1 MAIYES
7 KGRRVQLEGRDIQ
20 RGFRPEQV
28 YDPTQSLSQAANQ
41 RIQAAGEAASTY
53 ADQLSNLSKEF
64 DYRGQETVKA
74 LADFSETLSTFVIEK
89 QKKYNENQKNLGI
102 ADILNGDMRLNPE
115 LYDKYKEQRNY
126 LEKANDATIQT
137 VEETKQTDPGL
148 AETFYQQ
155 APAVKGWRAYGQA
168 VGKAQMA
175 SSQLE
180 TFFTAFLQS
189 DEPIQFV
196 NNKGQTE
203 AFTPRT
209 IQTQEQLS
217 AAWNVGLKKFVESS
231 GLNQIN
237 PVILA
242 EHVTPTVVQARS
254 QLLGRRMR
262 EIIDT
267 REANA
272 KDNLTAELSAN
283 ASAMAKDKTKA
294 GMILQRLNKNFIE
307 LNGMN
312 RTKGNEDT
320 HAAMTNAI
328 RALAAANRFEAASLF
343 QNYKITPINPDKPEL
358 GLGTWGSRFDMT
370 DLDTFLKQSAKTQ
383 QDEADTQIKTE
394 AEGLEN
400 VFLASP
406 NQSSYNEVLQR
417 LNKLPQTAAVR
428 EIQERIVANGPNWSP
443 ANEQFYID
451 QAKSPGELKALA
463 AGNLI
468 SGKGLERGLN
478 KFQETK
484 DLKQF
489 LPDRSKI
496 QSAIRAKL
504 AAMAGMTA
512 GQVGEDFNNRT
523 ALLVDDFSGR
533 IMAYV
538 INGMQTGTIKQ
549 TPEAVNAVI
558 DRLIEKDSEAYV
570 VVQPKTNQTT
580 YRSHPKDARFSGNVL
595 TTVQSSDG
603 RTGQQIV
610 NAAIKNLPAN
620 LSSISQ
626 LRLEADRIQDV
637 AETLKAGGTA
647 PEDISFLAKRMGVSV
662 PQVLINQAKYYPGL
676 QVNLTELNNGNQTY
690 LQNRAINPVIA
701 EALRNPRLTDQQR
714 EQYLADLEKQRREK
728 ENRAQPAQELSV
740 FGKQLSSVNYETY
753 VPGKSGQPGVDLFF
767 ENKQFPVVLPGV
779 VKDIRY
785 EPGYGNFVVIESTD
799 PETGEQVDVLYAHLA
814 SRTPLTLGQQ
824 VTAGQLVGTQG
835 GTGNV
840 RSADGTIAS
849 IDFLAPAPRG
859 SGSMKP
865 YRNFDRLRRRVVQ
878 SLGYK

>member
-1 MAIYES
+1 MAIYQS
-7 KGRRVQLEGRDIQ
+7 KGRRVQLEGREIQ
-20 RGFRPEQV
+20 RGFQGKQI

-41 RIQAAGEAASTY
+41 RIQDAGQSASQY
-53 ADQLSNLSKEF
+53 VDQLSNLSKEF
-64 DYRGQETVKA
+64 DYRGQESVKA
-74 LADFSETLSTFVIEK
+74 LADFSETLSEFVIEK

-102 ADILNGDMRLNPE
+102 ADILNGDIRLNPE
-115 LYDKYKEQRNY
+115 LYDKYKEQRDY
-126 LEKANDATIQT
+126 LEKANDATIQA
-137 VEETKQTDPGL
+137 VEETKQKDPGL
-148 AETFYQQ
+148 AETVYQQ

-168 VGKAQMA
+168 IGKAQMA
-175 SSQLE
+175 STQLE
-180 TFFTAFLQS
+180 TFFTAFLKS
-189 DEPIQFV
+189 DEPIEYV
-196 NNKGQTE
+196 NSKGQTE
-203 AFTPRT
+203 SFTPRT

-217 AAWNVGLKKFVESS
+217 AAWNVGLKKFIESS

-254 QLLGRRMR
+254 ELLGRRMR

-294 GMILQRLNKNFIE
+294 AMIIQRINKSFIE

-320 HAAMTNAI
+320 HNAMTNAL
-328 RALAAANRFEAASLF
+328 RTLAGINRFEAETLF
-343 QNYKITPINPDKPEL
+343 QNYKNTPINPDKPTE
-358 GLGTWGSRFDMT
+358 LGTWGSRYDMT
-370 DLDTFLKQSAKTQ
+370 DLATFLRQSAKTQ
-383 QDEADTQIKTE
+383 QDDADAKIEEEAKGI
-394 AEGLEN
+394 EN

-406 NQSSYNEVLQR
+406 NQSAYNEALDR

-428 EIQERIVANGPNWSP
+428 ETQERIVANGPNWSP

-451 QAKSPGELKALA
+451 QAKSPGELKSLA
-463 AGNLI
+463 AGGLI
-468 SGKGLERGLN
+468 SGKGLERGLG

-489 LPDRSKI
+489 LPERSKI
-496 QSAIRAKL
+496 QGAIRAKL
-504 AAMAGMTA
+504 TAMAGMTA

-549 TPEAVNAVI
+549 TPEAVSAAI
-558 DRLIEKDSEAYV
+558 DKLIQEDTEAYV
-570 VVQPKTNQTT
+570 AIQPKTNQPV
-580 YRSHPKDARFSGNVL
+580 YLSHPRDARFSGNVL
-595 TTVQSSDG
+595 TTVQTADG

-610 NAAIKNLPAN
+610 NAALKNLPTN

-626 LRLEADRIQDV
+626 LRLDADRIQDT
-637 AETLKAGGTA
+637 ADILKAGGSA
-647 PEDISFLAKRMGVSV
+647 PEDIAFLAKRMGVSV
-662 PQVLINQAKYYPGL
+662 PQVLVNQAKFYPGL
-676 QVNLTELNNGNQTY
+676 QINLTDLNNGNQTY

-701 EALRNPRLTDQQR
+701 EQLRNPRLTDLQR
-714 EQYLADLEKQRREK
+714 TQLNAELERQRLQK
-728 ENRAQPAQELSV
+728 EAKEFPAQELSL
-740 FGKQLSSVNYETY
+740 FGKQISSVNYETY

-767 ENKQFPVVLPGV
+767 EDKKFPVVLPGV
-779 VKDIRY
+779 VKDISH
-785 EPGYGNFVVIESTD
+785 EPGYGNYVVIESTD

-814 SRTPLTLGQQ
+814 SRTSLKLNQQ
-824 VTAGQLVGTQG
+824 VTAGVLVGTQG

-840 RSADGTIAS
+840 QSADGTIAS
-849 IDFLAPAPRG
+849 IDFFAPAPRG
-859 SGSMKP
+859 SKSMTP